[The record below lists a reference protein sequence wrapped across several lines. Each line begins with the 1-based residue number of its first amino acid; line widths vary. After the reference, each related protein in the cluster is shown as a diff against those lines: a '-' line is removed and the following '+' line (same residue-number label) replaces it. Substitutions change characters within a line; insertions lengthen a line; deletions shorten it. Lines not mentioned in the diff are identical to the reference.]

1 MAADPLIRETQKLYG
16 LPLSQF
22 TAARNARAKTLRK
35 SDPEL
40 AAAVAALP
48 KPSVSAGALNE
59 LVHED
64 PSEVRALVQS
74 GKRLRQA
81 QEAAVSGK
89 KGADLN
95 EAIKEHR
102 VALDRVQRDLR
113 RRKLSATTIDR
124 ATQTLR
130 VASLDPELWPLL
142 ERGLLH
148 EDLTA
153 SGFGLDPGIV
163 PARPPE
169 KAKQKH
175 AAKKAAPPPK
185 PRSDK
190 KAAEQRRR
198 QARERLREAKAVLA
212 EVEKRARAVA
222 RELERA
228 TADVRQAQ
236 QRVDES

>member
-1 MAADPLIRETQKLYG
+1 M
-16 LPLSQF
+16 PLSQF
-22 TAARNARAKTLRK
+22 TAARNARAKALK
-35 SDPEL
+35 KDDPEL

-48 KPSVSAGALNE
+48 KPSVAAGALNE

-74 GKRLRQA
+74 GKRLREA

-102 VALDRVQRDLR
+102 GALDRVQRDLR
-113 RRKLSATTIDR
+113 RRKLSGPTVDK

-142 ERGLLH
+142 ERGLLY
-148 EDLTA
+148 EDLA
-153 SGFGLDPGIV
+153 SSGFGLDPGIV
-163 PARPPE
+163 PARP
-169 KAKQKH
+169 KG
-175 AAKKAAPPPK
+175 KAAPKTSAQPKAKPAPK
-185 PRSDK
+185 PDN
-190 KAAEQRRR
+190 KAAETRRR
-198 QARERLREAKAVLA
+198 EARERLREAKAALA
-212 EVEKRARAVA
+212 EAEKQARAAA

-228 TADVRQAQ
+228 RADVERAQ
-236 QRVDES
+236 QRLDEV

>member
-1 MAADPLIRETQKLYG
+1 MAEPLVQETQKLYG

-102 VALDRVQRDLR
+102 IALDRVQRDLR
-113 RRKLSATTIDR
+113 RRKLSGTTIDR

-148 EDLTA
+148 EDLTS
-153 SGFGLDPGIV
+153 SGFGIDPGIV
-163 PARPPE
+163 PARP
-169 KAKQKH
+169 ARKQKSKP
-175 AAKKAAPPPK
+175 AAKKAEPPPK
-185 PRSDK
+185 PKPDR

-198 QARERLREAKAVLA
+198 EARERLREAKAALV
-212 EVEKRARAVA
+212 EVEKRARTVA

-228 TADVRQAQ
+228 TADVQRAQ
-236 QRVDES
+236 RRLDES